1 MSLIKKLIQRLLDSR
16 TTPDEAANCA
26 MPEGSKQDIT
36 PSIMS
41 ESIAWQRMHNGVA
54 VDNGYIQA
62 EGRGATAGKSQLMIG
77 QDPNDFRSFSNTFEA
92 TGLNVCFAP
101 VKKGQVYYAYG
112 SNLTDLAIY
121 FFKSVGNSAIVGGGY
136 NYFVRRALSCLRALS
151 NYLPRSFCK
160 ARSHGFQNNQLL
172 SPTRALI
179 SLAQAPRISLV
190 TSLRATAGQLLD
202 ATQIQSQ
209 LLKSKSRT
217 GRWHLL
223 PFLTETPRELG
234 SVVTLKKG
242 HRLSSC
248 AVAEVQPII
257 LFGSTKQVQTF
268 NPLTGGAS
276 C

>member
-1 MSLIKKLIQRLLDSR
+1 MLKQLIQRLVDSR
-16 TTPDEAANCA
+16 TTPSEAAHSA
-26 MPEGSKQDIT
+26 MPQENQVINYGSTTENPGSWTTILSFTAPKDGY
-36 PSIMS
+36 
-41 ESIAWQRMHNGVA
+41 AKA
-54 VDNGYIQA
+54 VVVGTGKNSA
-62 EGRGATAGKSQLMIG
+62 ELYCGNMRVSA
-77 QDPNDFRSFSNTFEA
+77 
-92 TGLNVCFAP
+92 FAP
-101 VKKGQVYYAYG
+101 VDNASINVVIPVRKGA
-112 SNLTDLAIY
+112 
-121 FFKSVGNSAIVGGGY
+121 SVGLVSTVFRSAALYFVPSIGGGY
-136 NYFVRRALSCLRALS
+136 NRFVRRALSCLRPS
-151 NYLPRSFCK
+151 FNYLPRSFCK
-160 ARSHGFQNNQLL
+160 AKNLGFQNNQLL
-172 SPTRALI
+172 SSIRALI

-223 PFLTETPRELG
+223 PFLTETLREPG

-268 NPLTGGAS
+268 NPLTGGAL

>member
-1 MSLIKKLIQRLLDSR
+1 MSLKSLIQWLLDSR
-16 TTPDEAANCA
+16 TTPEEAGHSA
-26 MPEGSKQDIT
+26 MPSA
-36 PSIMS
+36 S
-41 ESIAWQRMHNGVA
+41 ETVLLTQNDAFQSWGNIYQGVA
-54 VDNGYIQA
+54 ADDGYVNIFARSVNNTTSEMRVLTSGMTFSSAQTEA
-62 EGRGATAGKSQLMIG
+62 EKDMACS
-77 QDPNDFRSFSNTFEA
+77 
-92 TGLNVCFAP
+92 AP
-101 VKKGQVYYAYG
+101 VAKGQTYTIKGIQVKG
-112 SNLTDLAIY
+112 IKIIFVKTLGAI
-121 FFKSVGNSAIVGGGY
+121 GGGY
-136 NYFVRRALSCLRALS
+136 NSFVWRALSCLRPS
-151 NYLPRSFCK
+151 FNYLPKVFLRAK
-160 ARSHGFQNNQLL
+160 SHGFQNNPLL
-172 SPTRALI
+172 SSIKALT

-223 PFLTETPRELG
+223 PFLTETLRELG

-268 NPLTGGAS
+268 NPLTGGAL